1 VDPGRLLDEAA
12 RSHPGRTAIRCGG
25 LSLGYAEVAAIQ
37 DRMAATLRAAGAKP
51 GDRIAA
57 FFPNCHLFLAAY
69 FAAMKSDLA
78 LMPMNLRWAPPER
91 DAVLRRGGAR
101 FLLGAPSLTPGAA
114 GAGESGDWVLRPS
127 PIGPEDAQE
136 LPTPREGF
144 LLYFT
149 SGTTG
154 DPKGVVLTRR
164 NCEAHAEMTLA
175 ALRFSERDVWLHAAP
190 MFHLADAWAV
200 FTATACGAGQAF
212 LPRWDAGEAATL
224 ARQAGV
230 TLTNLV
236 PTMIPD
242 FLDAA
247 ARLPDRIPTLRL
259 LMSGGSPIPPAL
271 PGRIETTLRC
281 AYVQTYGLT
290 ETSPFLTFSF
300 PDGDER
306 ALPDAARRGRLGR
319 TGRAAPGIELR
330 VVHPP
335 ASADFADVRGD
346 DAEVGEVVARGA
358 TITPGYWRDERA
370 TAEAF
375 AGGWFHTGDLGT
387 IDATGSVQ
395 LVDRAKDVIVSGG
408 ETVYSVEVERAL
420 LAHPEV
426 REAAVF
432 AVPDPR
438 FGEAVRAAVV
448 LHPGGA
454 AGAEALAAFCRGRIA
469 SYKCPRAVDLVA
481 ALPRTGSGK
490 IDKKRL
496 REPFWRGRDRRI
508 S

>member
-1 VDPGRLLDEAA
+1 MDLRRLLDEAA
-12 RSHPGRTAIRCGG
+12 LRDPARAAIRCGP
-25 LSLGYAEVAAIQ
+25 LALTYAEVAVLR
-37 DRMAATLRAAGAKP
+37 DRMAERLLAAGAKR
-51 GDRIAA
+51 GDRVAA

-69 FAAMKSDLA
+69 HAAMKSDLA
-78 LMPMNLRWAPPER
+78 LMPMNLRWAPAEQ

-101 FLLGAPSLTPGAA
+101 FLLGVPSLLPGDA
-114 GAGESGDWVLRPS
+114 GAGDIDDWVVRPW
-127 PIGPEDAQE
+127 PLAPEEAQDA
-136 LPTPREGF
+136 TAREGF

-164 NCEAHAEMTLA
+164 NCEAHAAMTLE
-175 ALRFSERDVWLHAAP
+175 ALRFSDRDVWLHAAP

-200 FTATACGAGQAF
+200 FTATAAGAGQAF
-212 LPRWDAGEAATL
+212 LPRWDAVAALAL
-224 ARQAGV
+224 ARSAGV

-242 FLDAA
+242 LLDAA
-247 ARLPDRIPTLRL
+247 TRLPDRIPTLRL

-300 PDGDER
+300 PDDDER
-306 ALPDAARRGRLGR
+306 ALPDAERCIRTGR
-319 TGRAAPGIELR
+319 TGRAVPGIELR
-330 VVHPP
+330 VVRPP
-335 ASADFADVRGD
+335 GAADFEDVRAD
-346 DAEVGEVVARGA
+346 DTEVGEVVARGA

-387 IDATGSVQ
+387 IDARGSVQ

-420 LAHPEV
+420 LAHRDV

-448 LHPGGA
+448 LQPGA
-454 AGAEALAAFCRGRIA
+454 TAGAEALTAFCRERIA
-469 SYKCPRAVDLVA
+469 SYKCPRAVEIVA